1 MTTFTPGQ
9 FHAHVILKQIDAD
22 MAAHTADGTFPEHFP
37 RWIAEL
43 NALKPHLEGEEHEHL
58 LKTIDLLERVAATNA
73 LLTRIFG
80 Q

>member
-9 FHAHVILKQIDAD
+9 FHAHVTLKQIDED
-22 MAAHTADGTFPEHFP
+22 MDARKADGTFPKHFP

-43 NALKPHLEGEEHEHL
+43 SALKPHLEGEEHEHL
-58 LKTIDLLERVAATNA
+58 LKTIYMLERVAATHS